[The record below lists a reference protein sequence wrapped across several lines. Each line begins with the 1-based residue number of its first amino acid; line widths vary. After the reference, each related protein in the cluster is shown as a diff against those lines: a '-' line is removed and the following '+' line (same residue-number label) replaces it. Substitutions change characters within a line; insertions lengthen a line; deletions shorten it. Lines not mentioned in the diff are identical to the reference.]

1 MYVLGTCPPPE
12 ALRQDC
18 QKKGHC
24 HTDGLKQTCF
34 CRLGTKGTQCEHGKY
49 IQMVWST
56 YVISTVR
63 GCRGHD
69 LMVVGFIT
77 TFAISAYYH

>member
-12 ALRQDC
+12 ALRQNC

-49 IQMVWST
+49 IQMV
-56 YVISTVR
+56 
-63 GCRGHD
+63 
-69 LMVVGFIT
+69 
-77 TFAISAYYH
+77 